1 MLIILI
7 VLTVLNI
14 AVAILNFLS
23 SVNYHARLEEIQKEL
38 KRIGEFFG

>member
-1 MLIILI
+1 MLITLIILTI
-7 VLTVLNI
+7 LNI

-23 SVNYHARLEEIQKEL
+23 SINYHERLEEIQKEL